1 MKKRLL
7 WGLCSLLLAGCTS
20 VSPLEEALRL
30 SGDNREHLEQVLRHY
45 ARSPADSLKYRAA
58 RFLIENMPGHGWYES
73 EELDKFRHWADSV
86 YADMDFVCRATLQ
99 EACLQW
105 PEMQEGVVFCE
116 DIEHL
121 DSTFLITHIDSTFSG
136 AARRPWLQTI
146 TFEQFCE
153 YVLPYRVGHE
163 RPRLLYPLQDSLF
176 RTDVEEMLGYDD
188 CRYSARTAFYWRL
201 NYWSKQKNVLVF
213 YHGHSLPAL
222 WAGCVASAY
231 AHQWRARLL
240 MCPMAMDLV
249 AAHPHRN
256 DRHAW
261 AVMIDNTRPGGMFEL
276 VPNSVKHAKVYRRTF
291 SRHSFPV
298 ASDGEYVP
306 PFFREPFLRDVTLCY
321 ASMSEVTVRPSHP
334 VSVANGY
341 LCVFNDLEWEPVAWA
356 PLEKGV
362 FHFPNVECGIVYL
375 PAIYPGE
382 KAEAISYPFVLHFTG
397 EVETLRPDTGR
408 LMTLRLDR
416 KYPLTHQVRSHNQSF
431 LGSWVEASN
440 DSRFRRKDSLGAFR
454 EISLRQWTSVKIS
467 SSRPYR
473 YWRICSPS
481 SFILGECLLY
491 DAAGKRIAVPDGVP
505 VSFREAFDDNPISY
519 VYGDS
524 SNPLTIDLGQP
535 KVLSEVECLLRNDG
549 NTVWEGHWYELLY
562 HDGMEWVSLGVKE
575 ATERWVEFEGVPSG
589 ALLWLRDLTA
599 GRQERVFTITDNQVH
614 FW

>member
-86 YADMDFVCRATLQ
+86 YAGMDFGYHATLR

-105 PEMQEGVVFCE
+105 PEILETAAFCE
-116 DIEHL
+116 DIRYL

-136 AARRPWLQTI
+136 AARRPWLKTI

-188 CRYSARTAFYWRL
+188 FRNNARTVFYWRL

-249 AAHPHRN
+249 VAHPHRN
-256 DRHAW
+256 NRHCWSA
-261 AVMIDNTRPGGMFEL
+261 MIDNSRVNGIRMMEYIFD
-276 VPNSVKHAKVYRRTF
+276 KQAKVYRHTF
-291 SRHSFPV
+291 IRQALPEP
-298 ASDGEYVP
+298 AIGCREQVP
-306 PFFREPFLRDVTLCY
+306 PFFGEVFYRDVTRCY
-321 ASMSEVTVRPSHP
+321 TSTSDLSIRPRIP
-334 VSVANGY
+334 VSAANGY
-341 LCVFNDLEWEPVAWA
+341 LCVFNDLSWEPVAWT
-356 PLEKGV
+356 PLEKGM
-362 FHFPNVECGIVYL
+362 FRFPDVGRDIVYL
-375 PAIYPGE
+375 PVVFQDN
-382 KAEAISYPFVLHFTG
+382 KAVAVSYPFVLHLTG
-397 EVETLRPDTGR
+397 EIETLRPDTGR
-408 LMTLRLDR
+408 VTTLRLDR
-416 KYPLTHQVRSHNQSF
+416 KYPLSHELKSYNKTF
-431 LGSWVEASN
+431 LDVVVEASD
-440 DSRFRRKDSLGAFR
+440 DSLFRRKDSLGVFK
-454 EISLRQWTSVKIS
+454 EISLRQWAAVEIS
-467 SSRPYR
+467 SPRPYR
-473 YWRICSPS
+473 YWRIRS
-481 SFILGECLLY
+481 SVSFYLGECLLY
-491 DAAGKRIAVPDGVP
+491 DIAGERLTGLEESDWNDKR
-505 VSFREAFDDNPISY
+505 AFDDDPLSY
-519 VYGDS
+519 VYAS
-524 SNPLTIDLGQP
+524 VSKPFVIDLGQARALS
-535 KVLSEVECLLRNDG
+535 KVDCLLRNDG
-549 NTVWEGHWYELLY
+549 NDVWPGHWYELLY
-562 HDGMEWVSLGVKE
+562 HDGTDWCSLGVKE
-575 ATERWVEFEGVPSG
+575 ATERWVEFGGVPAN
-589 ALLWLRDLTA
+589 ALLWLRDLTT
-599 GRQERVFTITDNQVH
+599 GKQERVFTVTD
-614 FW
+614 